1 MSDLIVNFTDT
12 TLHDGL
18 NQASQPV
25 LLDLWA
31 PWCGPCLAMAPLLEK
46 VAAATA
52 GQLTVAKLN
61 VEEYEH
67 LMPRFRVR
75 SIPTLLL
82 FRNGSEVARKVGVE
96 SLSDLN
102 SWLRAQGITIEA
114 EGEVTLPVAQPWP
127 SFYGDD
133 ALMGFLTGR
142 LREKALAGEIS
153 HYNFP
158 RPEYLLTAPYVLAGQ
173 ESLEVFERV
182 TGLPSVLALWLEYL
196 DYVTPQQIEEL
207 TDALASGKDY
217 GMVPLRLVTHWLS
230 EDSLAWQNLLAPDI
244 EGLRQQW
251 LTLTH
256 SYLNTQATPRQSWLT
271 LQQQASNHYHQCQED
286 RAFEQNL
293 CALISIL
300 SPPSALQDEQA
311 SSAVI
316 HHWYECQEQLEKIK
330 AGWSRGDLKMAA
342 RRWAWIEPQ
351 LTEDTPEED
360 VEDKIAV
367 LREQWKLQAAEF
379 ATFAVKE
386 QAFYVDFATR
396 VPQLSQPFQAPFLQ
410 LLKQAP
416 DAL

>member
-12 TLHDGL
+12 TLDDGL
-18 NQASQPV
+18 NHASQPV

-31 PWCGPCLAMAPLLEK
+31 PWCGPCLAVAPLLEK

-61 VEEYEH
+61 VEQYEH

-75 SIPTLLL
+75 GIPTLLL
-82 FRNGSEVARKVGVE
+82 FRNGNEVARKVGVD

-102 SWLRAQGITIEA
+102 SWLRSQGIAIEA

-133 ALMGFLTGR
+133 ALLGFLTGR
-142 LREKALAGEIS
+142 LQEKALAGEIS
-153 HYNFP
+153 PYNFP
-158 RPEYLLTAPYVLAGQ
+158 RPENLLTLPYVLAGQ

-182 TGLPSVLALWLEYL
+182 TGLPSTLALWLEYL
-196 DYVTPQQIEEL
+196 DYVTPQQIEAL
-207 TDALASGKDY
+207 TAALAPGKDY
-217 GMVPLRLVTHWLS
+217 GDVPLRLIAQWIS
-230 EDSLAWQNLLAPDI
+230 DDSLPWQTLLDTAI
-244 EGLRQQW
+244 EELRQQW
-251 LTLTH
+251 ITLTH
-256 SYLNTQATPRQSWLT
+256 SYLDAQATPRQAWLT
-271 LQQQASNHYHQCQED
+271 LQQQASNHYHQCQAE

-293 CALISIL
+293 CALLSIL

-311 SSAVI
+311 SAAVL
-316 HHWYECQEQLEKIK
+316 HHWFECQQQLEKIN
-330 AGWSRGDLKMAA
+330 AGWSGDDLKMAD

-351 LTEDTPEED
+351 LTEEAPEED

-367 LREQWKLQAAEF
+367 LREQWTLQAPEF

-386 QAFYVDFATR
+386 QAFYADFATR
-396 VPQLSQPFQAPFLQ
+396 APQLSQPFQAPFLQ

-416 DAL
+416 EAL